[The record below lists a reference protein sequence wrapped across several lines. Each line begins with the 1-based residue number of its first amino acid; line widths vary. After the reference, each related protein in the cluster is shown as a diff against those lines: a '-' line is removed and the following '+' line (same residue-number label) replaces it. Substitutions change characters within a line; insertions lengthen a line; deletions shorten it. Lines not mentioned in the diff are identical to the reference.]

1 MAVNAKGE
9 EITSIWTPANI
20 VTCVRILFI
29 PLFMVAS
36 EFAFSG
42 FAPAATT
49 SASPQAPG
57 QSPPSFCTSCSA
69 PPTRSTAILPASA
82 VR

>member
-29 PLFMVAS
+29 PLFMISS
-36 EFAFSG
+36 ESRSAFAAG
-42 FAPAATT
+42 ATT